1 MTPEHHGYPLT
12 IPGERVALR
21 DFTPDDLDETM
32 EIVGDTRV
40 TDFLSFDAKTL
51 SEQTRL
57 LNEQIER
64 AQKTPRTEFYLAVES
79 PRRRSVIG
87 FARLG
92 IGAHRSAKLGYAIR
106 CDAWGN
112 GFATEAARLLL
123 GFGFDSLGLHRITAA
138 CGPENAASCRV
149 LVKLGF
155 TLEGRLRD
163 HVFTNAAWRDSLLY
177 SLLSTEHRPHP

>member
-1 MTPEHHGYPLT
+1 
-12 IPGERVALR
+12 
-21 DFTPDDLDETM
+21 M

-51 SEQTRL
+51 SEQTQL
-57 LNEQIER
+57 LSAQIER
-64 AQKTPRTEFYLAVES
+64 AQQAPRTEYYLAVECIK
-79 PRRRSVIG
+79 RRSVIG

-92 IGAHRSAKLGYAIR
+92 IGAHQSAKLGYAIR
-106 CDAWGN
+106 WDAWGH
-112 GFATEAARLLL
+112 GFATEAARLLV

-138 CGPENAASCRV
+138 CGPGNVASSRV

-163 HVFTNAAWRDSLLY
+163 HVFTNGAWRDSLLY
-177 SLLSTEHRPHP
+177 SLLNTEYRPHP